1 MSIFYVNTSFGTP
14 SVTRRNFNMTKPKNG
29 SSVSEENYI
38 PVKEDKL
45 KDEQRA
51 ELDKSIE
58 AYKA

>member
-1 MSIFYVNTSFGTP
+1 M
-14 SVTRRNFNMTKPKNG
+14 TRRNFNMTKPKNG

-51 ELDKSIE
+51 ELDKAIE

>member
-1 MSIFYVNTSFGTP
+1 MK
-14 SVTRRNFNMTKPKNG
+14 KPVDAA
-29 SSVSEENYI
+29 SVSEENYI

-51 ELDKSIE
+51 ELDKAIE